1 MKTLIL
7 YAGKY
12 GATADC
18 AQRLCALLGDAQA
31 RDLAREPRP
40 ELAGYDAVILGASVY
55 MGRPRKEM
63 VAYAREA
70 QPLLLQRRL
79 GLFLCCIQDISRA
92 VSQQFASAYPR
103 ALREHACAQEAL
115 GGRVEYRKLGRL
127 DGWVMQLIAGDLRKR
142 TGSDVLDTISQER
155 IERFAAQMRQG

>member
-79 GLFLCCIQDISRA
+79 ACFSVAYRISARPYPSSLRRLIPA
-92 VSQQFASAYPR
+92 RCASMPAR
-103 ALREHACAQEAL
+103 RRRWAAGWNTASWA
-115 GGRVEYRKLGRL
+115 GWT
-127 DGWVMQLIAGDLRKR
+127 DG
-142 TGSDVLDTISQER
+142 
-155 IERFAAQMRQG
+155 